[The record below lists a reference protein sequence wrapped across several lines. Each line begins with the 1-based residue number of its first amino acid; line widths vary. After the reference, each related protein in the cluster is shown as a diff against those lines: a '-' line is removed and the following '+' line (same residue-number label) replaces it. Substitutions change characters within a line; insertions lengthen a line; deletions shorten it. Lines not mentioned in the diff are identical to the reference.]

1 MKWNRRRG
9 TVVDDQRTPVA
20 GALVAVEWGT
30 APTPEIAIET
40 ERGGGFSI
48 ALPVEGRYRLRATA
62 PGGESGSKEIDGAGT
77 EEIVIVIE
85 EDRLIQ

>member
-9 TVVDDQRTPVA
+9 TVVDAERTPVS

-40 ERGGGFSI
+40 EQGGRFAI
-48 ALPVEGRYRLRATA
+48 ALPVEGRFRLRATA
-62 PGGESGSKEIDGAGT
+62 PDGETGSQEIEGAGG
-77 EEIVIVIE
+77 EEIVIE
-85 EDRLIQ
+85 LQR

>member
-9 TVVDDQRTPVA
+9 TVIDAERAPVP

-40 ERGGGFSI
+40 EEEGRFTI
-48 ALPVEGRYRLRATA
+48 ALPDEGRYRLRATA
-62 PGGESGSKEIDGAGT
+62 PNGATGLREIDGADPA
-77 EEIVIVIE
+77 EI
-85 EDRLIQ
+85 DIQLER